1 MTYYAILF
9 GSVILVMSALLPF
22 TVILENWR
30 KNGGY
35 RLHRYL
41 ALASLLLGVAGAL
54 DYARYGYSLNPEYEV
69 GVQWNGIHSS
79 LLSES
84 TMCWH
89 RECLV
94 LAKKTEVDGE
104 VRPITENPKVRHLK
118 YRIEVEIVDPVLF
131 VRSVGLQ
138 PGASCPDGDRPRD
151 CQLRDTVMYEIYEF
165 NNANSKE
172 LAKFYNPYDQHQT
185 DELRKLMLGELNDT
199 LIPKGINFRRLV
211 SWSVE

>member
-1 MTYYAILF
+1 MSYYTILYGGVF
-9 GSVILVMSALLPF
+9 LVLLALFPFAVIVG
-22 TVILENWR
+22 NWSM
-30 KNGGY
+30 NGGH

-41 ALASLLLGVAGAL
+41 ALASLSLGVAGVL
-54 DYARYGYSLNPEYEV
+54 VYVRYGYSLNSEYEV

-79 LLSES
+79 LLAES

-94 LAKKTEVDGE
+94 LAKKTEVEGE

-118 YRIEVEIVDPVLF
+118 YRIEVAIVDPVLF
-131 VRSVGLQ
+131 VRSVGLR
-138 PGASCPDGDRPRD
+138 PGASCPDSDRPRD

-185 DELRKLMLGELNDT
+185 EELQRLMLHEFNDA
-199 LIPKGINFRRLV
+199 LIPKGINFKRLI